1 MFGRKRAKE
10 NTQNLVWV
18 YKKAEFVCALA
29 KKKLRSRGLNPMLY
43 CCYYIFN
50 ERRGKM
56 ENKWRTENYAINANL
71 ERERR
76 HLTERVFVFTFV
88 DSLLV
93 AVLFLSDGLRF
104 QQDFQTRF
112 SVIIFI
118 FQM

>member
-1 MFGRKRAKE
+1 
-10 NTQNLVWV
+10 
-18 YKKAEFVCALA
+18 
-29 KKKLRSRGLNPMLY
+29 
-43 CCYYIFN
+43 
-50 ERRGKM
+50 M